1 MTGLSL
7 TWFPTPSPL
16 IIKLH
21 GGMGANLIDVGGGAM
36 SKQVTKAFRLT
47 ISDKKVNTVRLV
59 YP

>member
-21 GGMGANLIDVGGGAM
+21 GGMGANYLDVGGGAM

-47 ISDKKVNTVRLV
+47 TSDKKVNTV
-59 YP
+59 